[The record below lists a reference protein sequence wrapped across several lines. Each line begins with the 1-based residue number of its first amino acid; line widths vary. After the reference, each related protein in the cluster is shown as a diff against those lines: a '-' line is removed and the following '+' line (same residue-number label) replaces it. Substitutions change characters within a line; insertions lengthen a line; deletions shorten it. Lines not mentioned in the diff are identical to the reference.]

1 MDKREILDEMWTMKN
16 ALENK
21 YKEIEIDGMYM
32 NMKDISNDLKKLAI
46 KFQDLCMILESEEE
60 EEV

>member
-1 MDKREILDEMWTMKN
+1 MNKREILDEMWTMKN

-32 NMKDISNDLKKLAI
+32 NMKDISND
-46 KFQDLCMILESEEE
+46 
-60 EEV
+60 

>member
-1 MDKREILDEMWTMKN
+1 MKN

-46 KFQDLCMILESEEE
+46 KFQDLCMSLESEEE

>member
-1 MDKREILDEMWTMKN
+1 MNKREILDEMWTMKN

-60 EEV
+60 EDI